1 MKHLL
6 LVAVAAAGFATTLP
20 AAAQFRNI
28 DDAVKYRKAAFT
40 LMGNHFNRIGAMV
53 KGNAPYD
60 AADAAANA
68 EIVSTISRLPFHG
81 FVEGSA
87 GNGDKGT
94 AKPNIWTERAKFDET
109 AKKLQADTASLAT
122 AAKTNNLDNVKTA
135 FGAAAKTCM
144 SCHDSFRAK

>member
-6 LVAVAAAGFATTLP
+6 LAAVAATGLATTLP
-20 AAAQFRNI
+20 AAAQFKNI
-28 DDAVKYRKAAFT
+28 DDAVKYRKSAFT
-40 LMGNHFNRIGAMV
+40 LMSNHFSRIGAMV

-68 EIVSTISRLPFHG
+68 EIVSVISRLPFHA

-87 GNGDKGT
+87 GNGDKGS
-94 AKPNIWTERAKFDET
+94 AKPTIWTERAKFDET
-109 AKKLQADTASLAT
+109 AKKLQADTANLAN
-122 AAKTNNLDNVKTA
+122 AAKTNNLDNVKSA
-135 FGAAAKTCM
+135 FGVAAKTCM